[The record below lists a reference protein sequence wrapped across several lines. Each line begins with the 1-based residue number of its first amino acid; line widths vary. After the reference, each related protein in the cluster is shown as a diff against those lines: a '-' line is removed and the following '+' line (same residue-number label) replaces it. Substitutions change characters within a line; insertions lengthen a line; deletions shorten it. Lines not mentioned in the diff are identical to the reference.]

1 MSAPDT
7 LVAELTY
14 ACPLRCAYCSN
25 PTSYTRQMLSTDAW
39 KAAIAES
46 AAIGVLQ
53 LHLTGG
59 EPLLRDDLEA
69 LITEGRAQD
78 LYVNLITSGLPLA
91 RSRLEQL
98 RDAGLDHVQL
108 SFQSADAAHNDR
120 LGGIASFS
128 RKKAVARWVTELG
141 LRLTLNVVLHRG
153 NIHEV
158 PQLVALGRELG
169 AQRIEL
175 ANTQFLGSALANRDA
190 LLPTRAQLEVARA
203 EVARLRPTM
212 NGIELTFVLPDYL
225 AATPRACMGGW
236 AQRYLVIAP
245 DGAVLPCQAASAI
258 TTLAWERVGQ
268 RALAD
273 IWRDSPALV
282 AYRGEAWMKPPC
294 NTCERRTL
302 DFGGCRCQ
310 AFLLTGD
317 AAATDPACTL
327 SPDHALVESAIG
339 DAASAPTQMGPG
351 RRLKLLSSNATSTG
365 ED

>member
-1 MSAPDT
+1 MSPPDT

-25 PTSYTRQMLSTDAW
+25 PTTYPRRVLETEAW
-39 KAAIAES
+39 TATIAE
-46 AAIGVLQ
+46 AAALGVLQ
-53 LHLTGG
+53 LHFTGG

-69 LITEGRAQD
+69 LVAAGRVHD
-78 LYVNLITSGLPLA
+78 LYVNLITSGLPLERA
-91 RSRLEQL
+91 RLVRL

-108 SFQSADAAHNDR
+108 SFQSADAEHNDR
-120 LGGIASFS
+120 LAGVTSFHHK
-128 RKKAVARWVTELG
+128 RAVAGWVTGLG
-141 LRLTLNVVLHRG
+141 LRLTVNVVLHRA

-190 LLPTRAQLEVARA
+190 LLPTRAQLELARA
-203 EVARLRPTM
+203 EVERLRPTLD
-212 NGIELTFVLPDYL
+212 GIELTFVVPDYL
-225 AATPRACMGGW
+225 ASKPRACMAGW
-236 AQRYLVIAP
+236 AQRYVVIAP

-258 TTLAWERVGQ
+258 TTLAWERVGE
-268 RALAD
+268 RPLAD
-273 IWRDSPALV
+273 IWRDSPALA

-294 NTCERRTL
+294 STCERREI

-317 AAATDPACTL
+317 AAATDPVCPL
-327 SPDHALVESAIG
+327 SPDHALVDSAIS
-339 DAASAPTQMGPG
+339 AAAVAAPQLGPG
-351 RRLKLLSSNATSTG
+351 RRLRCL
-365 ED
+365 